1 MYRFEFIVTGQA
13 FFGSWSSFLMFP
25 ETQDGAESDADSELV
40 VQQEGVLDSCE
51 VLQEGSPVLQQ
62 HSYKPG
68 QLGQHRLV
76 WSLISLRLLPAHYHR
91 TLPPL
96 SSVKW
101 SHEEKESLMKTL
113 IF

>member
-1 MYRFEFIVTGQA
+1 
-13 FFGSWSSFLMFP
+13 MFP

-40 VQQEGVLDSCE
+40 VQQEGVLDSCQ

-76 WSLISLRLLPAHYHR
+76 
-91 TLPPL
+91 
-96 SSVKW
+96 
-101 SHEEKESLMKTL
+101 
-113 IF
+113 